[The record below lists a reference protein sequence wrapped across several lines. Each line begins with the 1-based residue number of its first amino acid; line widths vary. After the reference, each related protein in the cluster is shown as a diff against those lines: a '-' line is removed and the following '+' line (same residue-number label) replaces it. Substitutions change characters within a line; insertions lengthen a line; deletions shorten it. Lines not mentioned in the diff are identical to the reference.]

1 MATVVLSTSATST
14 SGVSVSADDILEVRQ
29 GQNQVAG
36 TDLSSTDLQAVYIHP
51 QWAGSFGTSASPVL
65 LAVSNTSTSATPTV
79 WINCPSGRV
88 YMGAGGNN
96 IDFMR
101 ISAGDVTLTAGTI
114 GTLYVNGGRLTIGA
128 SCVVTNLI
136 ISGGTVTVQDG
147 TAITALTVN
156 GGTLYTYRDVT
167 TATQSGGLTFL
178 LDSCPVTTF
187 NLSGDGDLR
196 HQSTGT
202 VGTLTM
208 TGRARFSVAGAL
220 TNPTIT
226 TANLNSPLVFFQ
238 KRVGSVTAN
247 VGTTNNNGGASI
259 VESAQPLEP

>member
-1 MATVVLSTSATST
+1 MATVVLSSSATST
-14 SGVSVSADDILEVRQ
+14 SGVSISGDDIFEVRQ

-36 TDLSSTDLQAVYIHP
+36 TDLSATDLQQVYIHP

-65 LAVSNTSTSATPTV
+65 LAVSNTTTSSTPTV

-114 GTLYVNGGRLTIGA
+114 GTVYVNGGRVTIGA
-128 SCVVTNLI
+128 SCTVTNLI
-136 ISGGTVTVQDG
+136 LSGGTLTVQDG

-167 TATQSGGLTFL
+167 TATQSGGLVFL
-178 LDSCPVTTF
+178 WDTAPVTTF
-187 NLSGDGDLR
+187 NLSGDGELR
-196 HQSTGT
+196 HQSSGT

-208 TGRARFSVAGAL
+208 TGRSRYTVSGAL

-226 TANLNSPLVFFQ
+226 TANLNSPLVLFTR
-238 KRVGSVTAN
+238 RVGSVTAS

-259 VESAQPLEP
+259 LESTTPLEP